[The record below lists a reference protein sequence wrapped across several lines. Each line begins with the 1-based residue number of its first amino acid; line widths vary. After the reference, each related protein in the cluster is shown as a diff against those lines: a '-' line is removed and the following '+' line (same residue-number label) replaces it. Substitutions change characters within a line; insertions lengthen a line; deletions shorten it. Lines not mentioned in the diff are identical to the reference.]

1 MPHSPIGFDA
11 LTIEGGLL
19 PPEWLSLVATQEA
32 GEQSAGDYGLGPEHT
47 GGLRDAINRAWSAAR
62 VAWRQFDMARTG
74 ADDDAGETV
83 AWVETLLGQCLG
95 FESLV
100 AEPGPAHTALG
111 GRVPVVITPAGIGL
125 DGRDARWA
133 DGGYERSAFGY
144 CQEQLNARAST
155 AWGLVSNGLQ
165 LRLLRATGRLT
176 RPAWI
181 QADLVRI
188 FEDDAYPDFAAL
200 WLLVHQSRFG
210 PADAEPD
217 DSTLER
223 WRAQGRQRGTRARQ
237 RLREGVEAALLAFGE
252 GFLAHPDNGA
262 LRRDLSGGTLGPSAY
277 FQQLLRLVYR
287 LIFLLGAEERQVLF
301 APDADATARERYA
314 QGYGMRRLR
323 DRAVGHGAHDRH
335 HDVFEGVKVVFR
347 CLVEGE
353 AALGLPA
360 LGGLFAPDRCPALDA
375 ARLENRFA
383 MQGMRHLSWFQ
394 DQGSSLSRVNW
405 RDMGPEELGSVYES
419 LLELVPQVS
428 DHARSFSFASSD
440 GPKGSTRK
448 STGSYYTPE
457 SLVQVV
463 LDRALEPVVAKTLAD
478 NPGREAE
485 TLLELTIVD
494 PACGSGHF
502 LLGAARRL
510 ASHVARLQSGGTPTV
525 DAYRHALRRVV
536 SRCIY
541 GVDLNPMAV
550 ELCTANLWME
560 ALEPG
565 HPVPWL
571 DSHIRHGNALLGTT
585 PSLVAAGLPDD
596 AWKPLD
602 GDDKEAAKLLRKRNR
617 SERDATQAEEAPEP
631 TGSSLA
637 EAMTALE
644 ALPEDD
650 APQLARK
657 RARWQEIR
665 EGDAYRH
672 ARSVADMWCAA
683 FVWPKQSGEAT
694 DVAPT
699 HATLRQALAE
709 PLPADSPTR
718 SMTRALAQHHGFFHW
733 PLEFPHV
740 FARGGFDVVLGNP
753 PWDTLSPDAKEFF
766 AAWDPQVRFLTPAE
780 QKQAIA
786 TLRKDPIID
795 EAWARSCRDIYA
807 AMHFI
812 KRSGRYAL
820 FAPGNL
826 GKGDF
831 NVFRMFVE
839 TALSIVRE
847 GGRCSQIVP
856 EGLYNGANCMAIREA
871 LFERSHVEL
880 LLGFENARHAWFDNV
895 DSRTKFCLYVAQLP
909 GETEQLPTAF
919 VIRGPRELATALTEL
934 RQVPVSLVREFSPHA
949 LALMEFATQ
958 ADIDVARKVY
968 AGAPRFGDAVPGQP
982 HRHYMRELDMGND
995 RHLFDADPAGIAVY
1009 EGRMVAHYDHRAKG
1023 YRSGRGR
1030 KAVWEP
1036 LAFGSEGKVVDPQWR
1051 LAPTK
1056 LPAKLEQ
1063 RYDRYRIGFCDV
1075 ASPTNERTLVAA
1087 LIPSGVVCGHKVPTI
1102 VFEGGGALDYALWL
1116 GLANTFVMD
1125 FLARMKVSLSM
1136 TYTVLDSL
1144 PFVRSLEPEDVAFV
1158 ARRVARLTGAGA
1170 GVAQFSTDV
1179 DAALRERGVA
1189 AQALTEALEPEQR
1202 LRLTS
1207 ELEAFFALRCHGLS
1221 RDELAHVLDSFLI
1234 VRRKDTQAHGEYR
1247 TQRVILECYDAMVSE
1262 S

>member
-1 MPHSPIGFDA
+1 MSQTPIGFDA

-19 PPEWLSLVATQEA
+19 PPEWLSLVAKQAA
-32 GEQSAGDYGLGPEHT
+32 GEQAAADYGLGPEHV
-47 GGLRDAINRAWSAAR
+47 GGLRDEINRAWSRARAGWRTFEAAL
-62 VAWRQFDMARTG
+62 AAEEDG
-74 ADDDAGETV
+74 AV
-83 AWVETLLGQCLG
+83 MWVETLLRTCLG

-100 AEPGPAHTALG
+100 TDEGPAHVALG
-111 GRVPVVITPAGIGL
+111 GRVPVVITSASAGL
-125 DGRDARWA
+125 DLRDSRWS

-165 LRLLRATGRLT
+165 LRLLRSTGRLT

-210 PADAEPD
+210 SAYADAD
-217 DSTLER
+217 DSILER
-223 WRAQGRQRGTRARQ
+223 WREQGRQRGTRARE

-252 GFLAHPDNGA
+252 GFLAHPDNDA
-262 LRRDLSGGTLGPSAY
+262 LRRDLSSGALSPNAY

-301 APDADATARERYA
+301 APDADVTACERYA
-314 QGYGMRRLR
+314 RGYGMRVLR
-323 DRAVGHGAHDRH
+323 DRALGHGAHDRH

-347 CLVEGE
+347 CLVKGE
-353 AALGLPA
+353 PALGLPA
-360 LGGLFAPDRCPALDA
+360 LGGLFTPDRCPALDA
-375 ARLENRFA
+375 ARLENRFT
-383 MQGMRHLSWFQ
+383 MQGMRRLSWFQ
-394 DQGSSLSRVNW
+394 DQGASLSRVNW

-463 LDRALEPVVAKTLAD
+463 LDRALEPVVAQTLAD
-478 NPGREAE
+478 NPERGAEA
-485 TLLELTIVD
+485 LLELTIVD

-525 DAYRHALRRVV
+525 DAYRRALRQVV

-571 DSHIRHGNALLGTT
+571 GSHIRHGNALIGAT
-585 PSLVAAGLPDD
+585 PALVAAGIPDD

-602 GDDKEAAKLLRKRNR
+602 GDDKEAAKTLRKRNR
-617 SERDATQAEEAPEP
+617 SERDADAGDESASPPGTA
-631 TGSSLA
+631 LA
-637 EAMTALE
+637 EAMASIE
-644 ALPEDD
+644 AMPEDD
-650 APQLARK
+650 AAQLEQKQAQWH
-657 RARWQEIR
+657 ALR
-665 EGDAYRH
+665 ESAEYRGPRL
-672 ARSVADMWCAA
+672 AADMWCAA

-699 HATLRQALAE
+699 HATLRGAVTQPPPE
-709 PLPADSPTR
+709 DSPTV
-718 SMTRALAQHHGFFHW
+718 SMTRALAQHHDFFHW
-733 PLEFPHV
+733 SLEFPHV

-812 KRSGRYAL
+812 KRSGRYEL

-839 TALSIVRE
+839 TALAIARE

-909 GETEQLPTAF
+909 GQTEQLPTAF
-919 VIRGPRELATALTEL
+919 VIRGQRELAAALTEL

-968 AGAPRFGDAVPGQP
+968 AGGPRFGDTVEGQP
-982 HRHYMRELDMGND
+982 HRQYMRELDMGND
-995 RHLFDADPAGIAVY
+995 RHLFDADPSGIAVY

-1051 LAPTK
+1051 LAADK
-1056 LPAKLEQ
+1056 LPGKLAE
-1063 RYDRYRIGFCDV
+1063 RFEHYRIGFCDV

-1102 VFEGGGALDYALWL
+1102 VFEGGTALDYALWL

-1144 PFVRSLEPEDVAFV
+1144 PFVRSLGPADMAYV
-1158 ARRVARLTGAGA
+1158 ARRVASLTGQGG
-1170 GVAQFSTDV
+1170 GVAAFTTDV
-1179 DAALRERGVA
+1179 NAALRERGVEPEPVE
-1189 AQALTEALEPEQR
+1189 EALEAEQR
-1202 LRLTS
+1202 LRIAS
-1207 ELEAFFALRCHGLS
+1207 ELEAFFARRCHGLS
-1221 RDELAHVLDSFLI
+1221 RDELAHVLESFPI
-1234 VRRKDTQAHGEYR
+1234 VRRKDQQAHGEFR
-1247 TQRVILECYDAMVSE
+1247 TQRVILECFDALDAP
-1262 S
+1262 